1 MEIEVPGAGGKE
13 VMKRAMVFLAAYC
26 LLLGPASADKLELK
40 KKAGEYEVGIS
51 INRNPPVVGDNTL
64 EVKITDAAGNPLED
78 AKVLVNYYMP
88 PMPRMA
94 PMNYKEQAKFK
105 KGRYVL
111 EMSLIMAGP
120 WIIIL
125 KITAGEKTTTAKF
138 NFDAH

>member
-1 MEIEVPGAGGKE
+1 
-13 VMKRAMVFLAAYC
+13 MKRALAILAAFF
-26 LLLGPASADKLELK
+26 LLFASASADKLELR

-51 INRNPPVVGDNTL
+51 IDRNPPVVGDNTL
-64 EVKITDAAGNPLED
+64 EVRIADAAGNPLEE

-94 PMNYKEQAKFK
+94 PMNYKEHAKFK
-105 KGRYVL
+105 KGKYVL

-120 WIIIL
+120 WVIIL
-125 KITAGEKTTTAKF
+125 KITAGGKTTTAKF

>member
-1 MEIEVPGAGGKE
+1 MR
-13 VMKRAMVFLAAYC
+13 RASAILAAFC
-26 LLLGPASADKLELK
+26 LLLGSAFADRLELK

-51 INRNPPVVGDNTL
+51 IDRNPPVVGDNTL
-64 EVKITDAAGNPLED
+64 EVTITDAAGNPLKE

-105 KGRYVL
+105 KGKYVL

>member
-1 MEIEVPGAGGKE
+1 M
-13 VMKRAMVFLAAYC
+13 FC
-26 LLLGPASADKLELK
+26 LLLAPASADKLELT

-51 INRNPPVVGDNTL
+51 LDRNPPVVGDNTL
-64 EVKITDAAGNPLED
+64 EVRIADAAGNPLEE

-105 KGRYVL
+105 KGKYIL

-120 WIIIL
+120 WVIIL
-125 KITAGEKTTTAKF
+125 KITAGGKTTTAKF

>member
-1 MEIEVPGAGGKE
+1 
-13 VMKRAMVFLAAYC
+13 MKRVTAILAA
-26 LLLGPASADKLELK
+26 LSIFSGSASADKLELK

-51 INRNPPVVGDNTL
+51 IDRNPPVVGDNTL
-64 EVKITDAAGNPLED
+64 EIRITDAAGTLLDE

-105 KGRYVL
+105 KGKYVV

-120 WIIIL
+120 WVIIL
-125 KITAGEKTTTAKF
+125 KITAGGKTTTAKF